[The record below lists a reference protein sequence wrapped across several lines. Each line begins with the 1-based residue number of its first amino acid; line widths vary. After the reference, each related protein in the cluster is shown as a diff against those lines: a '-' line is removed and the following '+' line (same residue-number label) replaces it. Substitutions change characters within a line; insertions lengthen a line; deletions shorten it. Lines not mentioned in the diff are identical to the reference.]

1 MANLEL
7 TFRPVTKSRWGD
19 FEALFESRGCPS
31 YCWCMA
37 WRPIEG
43 KRQDATNADR
53 KAAIE
58 ARIKRNVPVGLLGY
72 EGKEPV
78 AWVSIAPKETFLKSL
93 GGKQHGETGEKI
105 WSLVCMFLKRS
116 HRKQGIGHQLIAAA
130 VAEARKRGADVIEG
144 YPVDPGSPSY
154 LFMGFIPA
162 FEKAGFSE
170 VERVGARRHLMR
182 LPLRKSK

>member
-1 MANLEL
+1 MTDLEL

-53 KAAIE
+53 KAAME

-72 EGKEPV
+72 DGKDPV

-93 GGKQHGETGEKI
+93 GGKQPKEAGEKI
-105 WSLVCMFLKRS
+105 WSLACMFLKRS
-116 HRKQGIGHQLIAAA
+116 LRKQGIGHQLIAAA
-130 VAEARKRGADVIEG
+130 IAEARKRGADVIEG
-144 YPVDPGSPSY
+144 YPVDPDAPSY
-154 LFMGFIPA
+154 RFMGFVPA
-162 FEKAGFSE
+162 FEKAGFKE
-170 VERVGARRHLMR
+170 TAMAGTRRHLMR
-182 LPLRKSK
+182 LPLGEAK